1 MQYAFDWSFI
11 FRVLPKFG
19 SAVAVTLELFAT
31 TLLVS
36 STGAMLLAL
45 LSRTGSRVIRFGLG
59 TFSWLFRGLPEL
71 IVLLFAYLALPRMGM
86 PLPSFWAAVLGLSL
100 IGMAYEYEIFRG
112 ALEAVPQGQ
121 FEAARALGMGR
132 AHMAQRIVL
141 PQVFRIAIA
150 PYITFACSAL
160 KRTSIASAIAVPE
173 IMGLSERFNEAFQK
187 PFELMLVAMIFYVAL
202 SSLLMCA
209 EWLVERRLH
218 PGHAVAPR
226 KDVDSATEPV
236 PGHGAPQ

>member
-1 MQYAFDWSFI
+1 MHYDFDWAFI
-11 FRVLPKFG
+11 FRTLPRFG
-19 SAVAVTLELFAT
+19 SAVAITLELFVI
-31 TLLVS
+31 TLVIS

-45 LSRTGSRVIRFGLG
+45 LSRTRGRAIHFALG

-71 IVLLFAYLALPRMGM
+71 IVLLFAYLALPRMGL
-86 PLPSFWAAVLGLSL
+86 PLPSFWAAVLGLAL

-132 AHMAQRIVL
+132 VRMAQRIVL

-160 KRTSIASAIAVPE
+160 KRTSVASAIAVPE

-187 PFELMLVAMIFYVAL
+187 PFELMLIAMIFYVTL

-209 EWLVERRLH
+209 EWVVERRLNH
-218 PGHAVAPR
+218 GHTTTPQKQARAAR
-226 KDVDSATEPV
+226 L
-236 PGHGAPQ
+236 GAPL